1 MDDKKIK
8 ELGEKAGRH
17 ADLKT
22 LEELYKLR
30 HVTGELWQLLMNI
43 YSFSRTRFNDKHY
56 GAIRE
61 INEVANNWI
70 LELEKKY
77 GIDD

>member
-1 MDDKKIK
+1 MDEEKIK

-22 LEELYKLR
+22 LEELYVFR
-30 HVTGELWQLLMNI
+30 HTLGELWRVMMNI

-56 GAIRE
+56 GSIRE
-61 INEVANNWI
+61 MSEVANEWI
-70 LELEKKY
+70 NELEKKY
-77 GIDD
+77 GIDG